1 MRGSVIKRGNAWSV
15 VLDLGRD
22 HTGRRIRRWHS
33 GFRTRKDAERARI
46 ELLNRVEQGTYVAA
60 SKMTLGE
67 FILEEWLPAMRAVVR
82 PTTWEHYAV
91 CANVRVIP
99 ALGGVVLQSLTPGRL
114 NAFYADLLASGR
126 SDGKGGLSPKTV
138 RHTHTMLHKALA
150 DAVRWGRLVRNV
162 ADLADPPKPQTPE
175 MKVWAPAE
183 VRAFLDFVRDD
194 RVYAAWLLVAT
205 TGMRRGEVLGLR
217 WSDLDLD
224 IGRVSVAQTLTVVNQ
239 KVRVSEP
246 KTAKGRRTVALDPAT
261 VAALRAHRA
270 RQAEERLVLGP
281 AWQEHGLIFTWYDGG
296 PIHPERFSKWFEVRA
311 IRSGLPR
318 IRLHDLRHSYATAAL
333 AANVSPKVV
342 SERLGHAKVGIT
354 LDVYS
359 HVLPSMDEQAAL
371 TVARLILGD
380 DADAKADGQG

>member
-1 MRGSVIKRGNAWSV
+1 MRGTVIKRGKAWSV

-22 HTGRRIRRWHS
+22 HTGRRVRRWHS
-33 GFRTRKDAERARI
+33 GYRTRKDAERARV
-46 ELLNRVEQGTYVAA
+46 ELLNRVDQGTYVAA
-60 SKMTLGE
+60 SRLTLGE
-67 FILEEWLPAMRAVVR
+67 FLRDEWLPAMRAVVR
-82 PTTWEHYAV
+82 PTTWEHYAIA
-91 CANVRVIP
+91 ANVRVVP
-99 ALGGVVLQSLTPGRL
+99 ALGGVVLQGLTPAKL

-126 SDGKGGLSPKTV
+126 SDGTGGLSPKTV

-150 DAVRWGRLVRNV
+150 DAVRWGRVVRNV
-162 ADLADPPKPQTPE
+162 ADLADPPKPPRAE
-175 MKVWAPAE
+175 MKVWAPVE
-183 VRAFLDFVRDD
+183 VRAFLDSVRDD

-224 IGRVSVAQTLTVVNQ
+224 AGRLSVAQTLTVVGS

-261 VAALRAHRA
+261 VAALRGHRV
-270 RQAEERLVLGP
+270 RQAEERLALGP
-281 AWQEHGLIFTWYDGG
+281 TWREHGLVFTWYDGG

-333 AANVSPKVV
+333 AANVSAKVV

-371 TVARLILGD
+371 TVARLILGE
-380 DADAKADGQG
+380 DAAPNG

>member
-1 MRGSVIKRGNAWSV
+1 M
-15 VLDLGRD
+15 LDLGRD

-60 SKMTLGE
+60 SKMTLGD
-67 FILEEWLPAMRAVVR
+67 FLLDEWLPAMRAVVR

-91 CANVRVIP
+91 SANVRVVP
-99 ALGGVVLQSLTPGRL
+99 ALGGVVLQSLTPARL

-126 SDGKGGLSPKTV
+126 SDGTGGLSPKTV

-150 DAVRWGRLVRNV
+150 DAVRWGRVVRNV
-162 ADLADPPKPQTPE
+162 ADLADPPKPSTPE
-175 MKVWAPAE
+175 MKVWTPAQ

-217 WSDLDLD
+217 WSDLDLEA
-224 IGRVSVAQTLTVVNQ
+224 GRVSVAQTLTVVNQ
-239 KVRVSEP
+239 RVRVSEP

-261 VAALRAHRA
+261 VTALRAHRA
-270 RQAEERLVLGP
+270 RQAEERLALGP
-281 AWQEHGLIFTWYDGG
+281 AWQEHGLIFTWYDGR

-359 HVLPSMDEQAAL
+359 HVLPSMDEQAAI

-380 DADAKADGQG
+380 DAGPK